1 MLTWQVKVGR
11 IHPKFQM
18 VDKTIVTSNLMRG
31 SQAQVKNGDITIS
44 NYYYNFELYLR
55 MIEHPAEGSLH
66 YSGGAKM
73 TN

>member
-1 MLTWQVKVGR
+1 
-11 IHPKFQM
+11 
-18 VDKTIVTSNLMRG
+18 VTSNLMRG